1 MTDGLSK
8 ASQIRNIAIL
18 GHQGSGKTTLSESLY
33 AVSAKKDAKG
43 SVEKKN
49 TISDFLPEEQK
60 RLSSVSTSLVPCEY
74 QGYRFNILDVPG
86 NDDFISEVYSATS
99 VVKGAVLCLDA
110 SASVEVGTIRHYEI
124 LRQKN
129 IPTLIFVNKMDKE
142 NVHFDQVLED
152 IREKLG
158 KNAIPFCYPLGHENS
173 FDGFI
178 NVVERK
184 ARIFNGKECVDSD
197 VHEDKKDKMEEL
209 YNVIC
214 EAVAQTDD
222 VLLEKYCA
230 EEPLTQ
236 EEIKTGLRKGVL
248 EGELVP
254 VLVGCATKNIG
265 VQTMLEMFKDYLPD
279 PSDLKPLHGKDGSG
293 KEVERKTDENEP
305 FSALVFKTTC
315 DAYAGTISYVKIISG
330 VLNVGEEVYIPN
342 EDRSEKVNT
351 MFHLL
356 GKTQTPVQQ
365 AFAGDIVGLS
375 KVDLK
380 SGQTLCNP
388 KNVITYKGI
397 DYPSACIFKGFVVK
411 SKNDEGKLNTALQK
425 LQLEDPSIEYRRNP
439 ETNQLLVG
447 GLSATHLD
455 YLASKLLNIYR
466 IDITTEEE
474 KICYRESI
482 TRQANGDGRYVKQS
496 GGSGFYGVVAMTFEP
511 TEESTFE
518 ETVFGGAVPKNYFPA
533 VEKGFYEALEH
544 GLLAGF
550 PVIGVKGILTDGKY
564 HPVDSNELAF
574 KMAAILAFKDAYMK
588 CKPVILEPIDM
599 VVVSV
604 HQQYIGDILSD
615 LNTRRGRVQSID
627 DGENGRQEVTA
638 LVPESEIK
646 DYATRLKAMTQG
658 MGYFTRKFESYDRL
672 PEMLNDKV
680 IKENSTLKKD

>member
-18 GHQGSGKTTLSESLY
+18 GHQGSGKTTLSESLF
-33 AVSAKKDAKG
+33 AMSAKKENKG

-60 RLSSVSTSLVPCEY
+60 RLSSVSTALIPCEY
-74 QGYRFNILDVPG
+74 NGYRFNVLDVPG
-86 NDDFISEVYSATS
+86 NDDFISEVYASTS

-110 SASVEVGTIRHYEI
+110 TASVQVGTIRHWEI
-124 LRQKN
+124 LRKKN

-142 NVHFDQVLED
+142 NVHFEQVLED

-158 KNAIPFCYPLGHENS
+158 QNVIPFCYPLGHENR

-178 NVVERK
+178 DVVDRK

-197 VHEDKKDKMEEL
+197 VHEDKLDKMEEL

-222 VLLEKYCA
+222 ELLEKYCSG
-230 EEPLTQ
+230 EELTH
-236 EEIKTGLRKGVL
+236 EEIKAGLRKGVL
-248 EGELVP
+248 EGELIP
-254 VLVGCATKNIG
+254 VLVGAATKNIG
-265 VQTMLEMFKDYLPD
+265 IETMLEMFKDYLPD
-279 PSDLKPLHGKDGSG
+279 PSDLKPLHGKDGS
-293 KEVERKTDENEP
+293 VRKTDVNEP
-305 FSALVFKTTC
+305 FSAMVFKTTC

-330 VLNVGEEVYIPN
+330 RLSLGDDIYIPTD
-342 EDRSEKVNT
+342 DRTERVNT

-356 GKTQTPVQQ
+356 GKTQTPIQV
-365 AFAGDIVGLS
+365 AYAGDMVGLS
-375 KVDLK
+375 KIELK
-380 SGQTLCNP
+380 SGDTICSP
-388 KNVITYKGI
+388 KNPITYDRI
-397 DYPSACIFKGFVVK
+397 DYPSACIFRGFVVK

-447 GLSATHLD
+447 GLSSTHLD
-455 YLASKLLNIYR
+455 YLAAKLLSIYR
-466 IDITTEEE
+466 IDVSTEEE

-482 TRQANGDGRYVKQS
+482 TRSGNGDGRYVKQS

-511 TEESTFE
+511 SEESTFE

-550 PVIGVKGILTDGKY
+550 PCIGIKGILTDGKY

-588 CKPVILEPIDM
+588 CKPVILEPIDL
-599 VVVSV
+599 VKVSV

-615 LNTRRGRVQSID
+615 LNNRRGRVQSID
-627 DGENGRQEVTA
+627 DGENGRQEVVA

-658 MGYFTRKFESYDRL
+658 MGYFTRKFENYDRL
-672 PEMLNDKV
+672 PETLNEKV
-680 IKENSTLKKD
+680 IRENSLLKKE

>member
-1 MTDGLSK
+1 MLDGLSK

-18 GHQGSGKTTLSESLY
+18 GHQGSGKTTLCESLY
-33 AVSAKKDAKG
+33 AMSSKKDVKG

-60 RLSSVSTSLVPCEY
+60 RLSSVSTALVPCVY
-74 QGYRFNILDVPG
+74 KDYRYNILDVPG
-86 NDDFISEVYSATS
+86 NDDFISEVYATTS
-99 VVKGAVLCLDA
+99 VVKGAVLVIDA
-110 SASVEVGTIRHYEI
+110 SSSVQVGTIRHYEV
-124 LRQKN
+124 LRKKN

-142 NVHFDQVLED
+142 NVHFEQVLSD

-158 KNAIPFCYPLGHENS
+158 PNALPFLYPLGHENQ

-178 NVVERK
+178 DIIDRK
-184 ARIFNGKECVDSD
+184 ARIYNGKECVDAE

-222 VLLEKYCA
+222 ELLEKYCSG
-230 EEPLTQ
+230 EDLTHD
-236 EEIKTGLRKGVL
+236 EIKAGLRKGVL

-254 VLVGCATKNIG
+254 VLVGAATKNIG
-265 VQTMLEMFKDYLPD
+265 ILTMLDMFKDYLPD
-279 PSDLKPLHGKDGSG
+279 PSDLKPLHGKDGSSHD
-293 KEVERKTDENEP
+293 VVRKTDVNEP

-330 VLNVGEEVYIPN
+330 KLSLGDEIYVPSD
-342 EDRSEKVNT
+342 DRYEKVNS

-356 GKTQTPVQQ
+356 GKTQTSVQE
-365 AFAGDIVGLS
+365 AYAGDMVGLS
-375 KVDLK
+375 KIDLR
-380 SGQTLCNP
+380 SGDTICNG
-388 KNVITYKGI
+388 KNPITYARI
-397 DYPSACIFKGFVVK
+397 DYPSACIFRGFSAK

-447 GLSATHLD
+447 GLSSTHLD

-466 IDITTEEE
+466 IDVTNEEE

-482 TRQANGDGRYVKQS
+482 TRSGNGDGRYVKQS

-550 PVIGVKGILTDGKY
+550 PCIGIKGILTDGKY

-588 CKPVILEPIDM
+588 CKPVILEPIDL
-599 VVVSV
+599 VKVSV

-615 LNTRRGRVQSID
+615 LNNRRGRVQSID
-627 DGENGRQEVTA
+627 DGENGRQEVVA

-658 MGYFTRKFESYDRL
+658 MGYFTRKFENYDRL
-672 PEMLNDKV
+672 PENLNDKV
-680 IKENSTLKKD
+680 IRENSTLKKE